1 MFKYISDIIQNI
13 SPKQRLFAL
22 FITLLFIFLITF
34 GGKIISTISE
44 SDKALLR
51 KVERLEL
58 SNKQLGEQNQEL
70 QTIIIQSQLQCTKD
84 ITEVRQQILT
94 QIGLLEKEMS
104 QTTRVN
110 KMSVYTEDTIQV
122 SMIRRPEPQQLPN
135 TKVLSHLKEMKKQL
149 QEDIKSDKQ

>member
-22 FITLLFIFLITF
+22 FITLLFIFFITF

-51 KVERLEL
+51 KVERLEI

-122 SMIRRPEPQQLPN
+122 SMMRRPEPQQLPN
-135 TKVLSHLKEMKKQL
+135 TKVLIHLKEMKKQL
-149 QEDIKSDKQ
+149 QEDIQSDKQ

>member
-34 GGKIISTISE
+34 GGKIISSISDT
-44 SDKALLR
+44 DKALLR
-51 KVERLEL
+51 KLERLEI

-70 QTIIIQSQLQCTKD
+70 QTIILQSQLQCTKD

-122 SMIRRPEPQQLPN
+122 SMMRRPEPQLLPN
-135 TKVLSHLKEMKKQL
+135 TQVLSHLKEMKKQL
-149 QEDIKSDKQ
+149 QKDIQSGK

>member
-84 ITEVRQQILT
+84 ITDVRQQILT
-94 QIGLLEKEMS
+94 EIGLLEKEMS

-122 SMIRRPEPQQLPN
+122 SMMRRPEPQQLPH
-135 TKVLSHLKEMKKQL
+135 TKVLIHLKEMKKQL

>member
-51 KVERLEL
+51 KVERLEI

-94 QIGLLEKEMS
+94 EIGLLEKEMS

-122 SMIRRPEPQQLPN
+122 SMMRRPEPQQLPN
-135 TKVLSHLKEMKKQL
+135 TKVLIHLKEMKKQL
-149 QEDIKSDKQ
+149 QEDIQSDKQ

>member
-44 SDKALLR
+44 TDKALLR

-84 ITEVRQQILT
+84 ITDVRQQILT
-94 QIGLLEKEMS
+94 EIGLLEKEMS

-110 KMSVYTEDTIQV
+110 KMSIYTEDTTQV
-122 SMIRRPEPQQLPN
+122 SMMRRPEPQQLPN

-149 QEDIKSDKQ
+149 QEDIQSGK

>member
-44 SDKALLR
+44 TDKALLR

-84 ITEVRQQILT
+84 ITDVRQQILT
-94 QIGLLEKEMS
+94 EIGLLEKEMS

-122 SMIRRPEPQQLPN
+122 SMMRRPEPQQLPN
-135 TKVLSHLKEMKKQL
+135 TKVLIHLKEMKKQL
-149 QEDIKSDKQ
+149 QEDIQSGK

>member
-22 FITLLFIFLITF
+22 FITLLFIFFITF

-51 KVERLEL
+51 KVERLEI

-122 SMIRRPEPQQLPN
+122 SMMRRPEPQQLPN
-135 TKVLSHLKEMKKQL
+135 TKVLIHLKEMKKQL
-149 QEDIKSDKQ
+149 QEDIQSGK

>member
-44 SDKALLR
+44 TDKALLR

-84 ITEVRQQILT
+84 ITDVRQQILT
-94 QIGLLEKEMS
+94 EIGLLEKEMS

-110 KMSVYTEDTIQV
+110 KMSIYTEDTIQV
-122 SMIRRPEPQQLPN
+122 SMMRRPEPQQLPN
-135 TKVLSHLKEMKKQL
+135 TKVLNHLKEMKKQL

>member
-84 ITEVRQQILT
+84 ITEVRQQILI

-122 SMIRRPEPQQLPN
+122 SMMRRPESQQLPN

>member
-34 GGKIISTISE
+34 GGKIISSISDT
-44 SDKALLR
+44 DKALLR
-51 KVERLEL
+51 KLERLEI

-70 QTIIIQSQLQCTKD
+70 QTIILQSQLQCTKD

-122 SMIRRPEPQQLPN
+122 SMMRRPEPQQLPN
-135 TKVLSHLKEMKKQL
+135 TQVLSHLKEMKKQL
-149 QEDIKSDKQ
+149 QKDIQSGK

>member
-122 SMIRRPEPQQLPN
+122 SMMRRPEPQQLPN
-135 TKVLSHLKEMKKQL
+135 TKVLIHLKEMKKQL
-149 QEDIKSDKQ
+149 QEDIQSDKQ

>member
-58 SNKQLGEQNQEL
+58 SNKQLGEKNQEL

-122 SMIRRPEPQQLPN
+122 SMMRRPEPQQLPN

-149 QEDIKSDKQ
+149 QEDIQSGK

>member
-44 SDKALLR
+44 TDKALLR

-70 QTIIIQSQLQCTKD
+70 QTIIIQSRLQCTKD

-122 SMIRRPEPQQLPN
+122 SMMRRPEPQQLPN

-149 QEDIKSDKQ
+149 QEDIQSGK

>member
-44 SDKALLR
+44 TDKALLR

-122 SMIRRPEPQQLPN
+122 SMMRRPEPQQLPN

-149 QEDIKSDKQ
+149 HEDIQSGK